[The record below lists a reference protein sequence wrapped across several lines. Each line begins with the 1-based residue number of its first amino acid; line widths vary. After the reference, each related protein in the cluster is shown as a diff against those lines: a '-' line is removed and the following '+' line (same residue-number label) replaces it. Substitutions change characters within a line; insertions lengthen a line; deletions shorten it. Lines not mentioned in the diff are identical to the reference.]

1 MTMENIE
8 RVIVT
13 KSQVSGDGPRFLT
26 DSDTKRVTIA
36 GFLELYKNQ
45 GSLVIGNDE
54 IVYFLS
60 FHTTFQSYICNHNHC
75 CHHPHH
81 FEPFD
86 PDDKIPSVLDDQVPY
101 NILMTQFHQCFVGMI
116 MIILTNI
123 LVFS

>member
-8 RVIVT
+8 KVIVT

-54 IVYFLS
+54 IVYLFTQLFNLISVIIIIAAIILTILS
-60 FHTTFQSYICNHNHC
+60 H
-75 CHHPHH
+75 
-81 FEPFD
+81 
-86 PDDKIPSVLDDQVPY
+86 L
-101 NILMTQFHQCFVGMI
+101 ILMTKFRQCLMTRFL
-116 MIILTNI
+116 IIY
-123 LVFS
+123 

>member
-8 RVIVT
+8 KVIVT

-54 IVYFLS
+54 ICKLWPAFTPHVVLVSRRMELLS
-60 FHTTFQSYICNHNHC
+60 Q
-75 CHHPHH
+75 
-81 FEPFD
+81 D
-86 PDDKIPSVLDDQVPY
+86 MVV
-101 NILMTQFHQCFVGMI
+101 
-116 MIILTNI
+116 
-123 LVFS
+123 